1 MNEKL
6 KDTEKNWV
14 DPDEAPELSDSF
26 FELADEFH
34 GQTLIRRGRPQSEAP
49 KKLVSVRFDADVIA
63 AFKSKGRGWQ
73 TRMNEVLKDYIAK
86 H

>member
-6 KDTEKNWV
+6 NDTEKNWV
-14 DPDEAPELSDSF
+14 DPDEAPELNDSF

-73 TRMNEVLKDYIAK
+73 TRMNEVLKEYIAK